1 MTNNNHLI
9 FLMAAMLF
17 TVLLRLALRRLNV
30 KKTFI
35 FLLYATPVTV
45 LLCLALNFSG
55 FCFENMRPLSREE
68 KITTAIRYILA
79 TYPPMINMG
88 NDTSSPDW
96 REWTKSD
103 WPKHP
108 IDYRNIAHFRDVN
121 PDCCKILSWK
131 QFNDYTLLRS
141 RPTEHR
147 LTKIRL
153 TGGAG
158 SMLYVTYKVFYRDT
172 DNRPTSQT
180 VTDRV
185 VISNCG
191 MPW

>member
-17 TVLLRLALRRLNV
+17 TVLLRLALRHLNV

-68 KITTAIRYILA
+68 KMTTAIRYILA
-79 TYPPMINMG
+79 TYPPLINMG
-88 NDTSSPDW
+88 NDTSSPYW
-96 REWTKSD
+96 REWTKRER
-103 WPKHP
+103 PEHP
-108 IDYRNIAHFRDVN
+108 IDYRDIAHFRDVN

-131 QFNDYTLLRS
+131 QISDYASLKS
-141 RPTEHR
+141 
-147 LTKIRL
+147 RL

-158 SMLYVTYKVFYRDT
+158 SAVNVTYKVFYRDA
-172 DNRPTSQT
+172 DNQPASQT
-180 VTDRV
+180 VTNRV
-185 VISNCG
+185 VIYNCG